1 MAVVQ
6 PTDTRD
12 RSAARRSPRTA
23 VGPGAT
29 DTTVTES
36 VERRLL
42 WLAVRMIHEANLV
55 RPNPDGLKVGG
66 HQASSASMVSILS
79 ALYLHWLRPDDLV
92 AIKPHAS
99 PVYHSL
105 RYLMGDLDGS
115 WLTKLRA
122 FGGLQS
128 YPSRTKDPDRVDFST
143 GSVGLGAVTPMFAA
157 LADRYLRAHL
167 ASEAAAW
174 PDRRFVATV
183 GDAELDEG
191 NVWEAI
197 LEEPLAGLGNVTVL
211 VDLNRQSLD
220 RVVPGIRIRRLERMF
235 AAAGW
240 QVLEAK
246 YGRRLESAFAGPGGA
261 TLRRRIDD
269 MPNEEYQALIRRSGA
284 EIRSRVVDGAA
295 ETDRDDLRQALGATD
310 DSGLPALLADLG
322 GHDVGSLVRTLDEAD
337 ADRSRPSVV
346 FAYTIKGWMLPFAGD
361 PLNHSAMLTADQI
374 ADLAPRLGAD
384 PDDPWAGFDPESPEA
399 QLCEG
404 RGRYLNERAHR
415 PAPVTIEVPAD
426 VDVRIADRTSTQQ
439 VLGDSLAA
447 LARVDGIASRI
458 VTASPDVSV
467 STNLGGWINRVGVFS
482 PDEAVLHDDA
492 PRLLRWQPG
501 PSGQHIELGI
511 SEMDLFLWLSQFGLT
526 AELFEEPLVPL
537 GTVYDPFIARG
548 LDAFIHALYIGSRF
562 ILVGTP
568 SGVTLSPEGGAHQS
582 SVTPSLGIELPGLRA
597 WEPAFGQE
605 SAWCLLEAIRGVV
618 DRGAEGFSTY
628 LRLTTRGVDQSLSAP
643 VRQRLGDAEYRRQVL
658 AGGYRLLEPAE
669 VATDL
674 GVVLPADAPGV
685 TVVAV
690 GAVVPEAIAAVREL
704 VREEIA
710 ASLVVVTSADRLQA
724 ELAGRRLRSL
734 RDGGDHSLP
743 HLSELFPVATRR
755 QPMVTVLDGASHTL
769 GFLGS
774 AFGAPVVPLGMDRFG
789 QSGTIGDLYG
799 YAGIDAPH
807 IVEAGILAA
816 ELAAPR

>member
-1 MAVVQ
+1 MAVAQQ
-6 PTDTRD
+6 PGTRE
-12 RSAARRSPRTA
+12 RSVGRRTPRTA
-23 VGPGAT
+23 VGPGGP
-29 DTTVTES
+29 DIEVIES
-36 VERRLL
+36 IERRVL

-92 AIKPHAS
+92 AIKPHSS
-99 PVYHSL
+99 PVYHAL
-105 RYLMGDLDGS
+105 RSLMGDLDAA
-115 WLTKLRA
+115 WLTRLRS
-122 FGGLQS
+122 FEGLQS

-157 LADRYLRAHL
+157 LADRYLRAHF
-167 ASEAAAW
+167 ADDAARW

-191 NVWEAI
+191 NVWEAV

-246 YGRRLESAFAGPGGA
+246 YGRRLETAFAGPGGE

-269 MPNEEYQALIRRSGA
+269 MPNEEYQALIRRPGP
-284 EIRSRVVDGAA
+284 EIRARVVDGADA
-295 ETDRDDLRQALGATD
+295 ADRDDLALALGHTAD
-310 DSGLPALLADLG
+310 DELQPLIADLG
-322 GHDVGSLVRTLDEAD
+322 GHDVGSLVRVLDEAD
-337 ADRSRPSVV
+337 ADRARPAVV

-361 PLNHSAMLTADQI
+361 PLNHSAMLTADQV
-374 ADLAPRLGAD
+374 AALAPRLGAD
-384 PDDPWAGFDPESPEA
+384 PDDPWAGFATDTPEA
-399 QLCEG
+399 RLCDT
-404 RGRYLNERAHR
+404 RGLFLRERVARPERA
-415 PAPVTIEVPAD
+415 AIEVPSD
-426 VDVRIADRTSTQQ
+426 VDVRVAPTTSTQQ
-439 VLGDSLAA
+439 VLGDTLAA
-447 LARVDGIASRI
+447 LARVDGLGQRI

-482 PDEAVLHDDA
+482 AQEASFHDDA

-511 SEMDLFLWLSQFGLT
+511 SEMDLFLWLAQFGLT
-526 AELFEEPLVPL
+526 AELFGEPLVPL

-548 LDAFIHALYIGSRF
+548 LDAFIHALYVGSRF
-562 ILVGTP
+562 ILVATP
-568 SGVTLSPEGGAHQS
+568 SGVTLAPEGGAHQS
-582 SVTPSLGIELPGLRA
+582 SVTPSLGIELPGVHA

-605 SAWCLLEAIRGVV
+605 VAWCLLEAIRGVV
-618 DRGAEGFSTY
+618 DRGADGFSSY
-628 LRLTTRGVDQSLSAP
+628 LRLTTRSVDQAMSAP
-643 VRQRLGDAEYRRQVL
+643 VRARLGDLEYRRQVL

-669 VATDL
+669 LAAEL
-674 GVVLPADAPGV
+674 GVALPTDAPAIS
-685 TVVAV
+685 VVAM
-690 GAVVPEAIAAVREL
+690 GAVVPEAVAAVREL

-710 ASLVVVTSADRLQA
+710 ASLVVITSADRLHA
-724 ELAGRRLRSL
+724 ELAGRRLGSVRSGADPAL
-734 RDGGDHSLP
+734 A
-743 HLSELFPVATRR
+743 HLSVLFPGRTGR

-769 GFLGS
+769 AMLGA

-789 QSGTIGDLYG
+789 QSGTIGDLYR
-799 YAGIDAPH
+799 YAGIDTRH
-807 IVEAGILAA
+807 IVEAGVLAA
-816 ELAAPR
+816 ELGAA